1 MNLTDLASA
10 AVWGAT
16 SRPTRTTSVLLSLA
30 SGVAAVVFVS
40 AVVAGFGKEIER
52 LSFGA
57 YARALVVREN
67 VLVQDRHGPPSLAD
81 QQALAGGIE
90 GVESTAIWRMG
101 RATTRVGNE
110 MLSLAVFGV
119 DGDYRI
125 ELDTPLAEGRW
136 LTNEE
141 TAGYA
146 RVCLLGLEAAEKLRG
161 GAQIGKRIRIN
172 GMDCE
177 IVGILG
183 EPRSRPA
190 NRFLESAVAPFRAAE
205 RYLLD
210 DVRTYP
216 GDADW
221 LTVIMTPGSDLR
233 ETEMAADRL
242 LRKRRGSPLSDPSP
256 FTFGDSSAASRDM
269 DEQRGL
275 IARLLTA
282 VAALT
287 LAASLTAFGGISA
300 AAMATRRREIALRM
314 AMGASES
321 DVAKQVLL
329 EYAGLGLAGGA
340 VGLLVGLGLGWAAAE
355 IWAWPFAPDLRI
367 GGVAIMFGLLVGLTV
382 GGFLARRA
390 TKLPPSLAARS

>member
-1 MNLTDLASA
+1 MKLTDLASA

-16 SRPTRTTSVLLSLA
+16 SRLTRTASVLLSLA

-40 AVVAGFGKEIER
+40 TIVAGFGKEIER

-67 VLVQDRHGPPSLAD
+67 LVVQDRHGPPSLAD
-81 QQALAGGIE
+81 QQALAGGVE
-90 GVESTAIWRMG
+90 DVESTAIWRMG
-101 RATTRVGNE
+101 RATTLVGNE
-110 MLSLAVFGV
+110 LLSLSVFGV
-119 DGDYRI
+119 DGNYRL
-125 ELDTPLAEGRW
+125 ELDTPLAAGRW
-136 LTNEE
+136 LTSEE
-141 TAGYA
+141 TAGYS
-146 RVCLLGLEAAEKLRG
+146 RVCLLGLEAAEKMEG

-190 NRFLESAVAPFRAAE
+190 NRYLESAVAPFRAAE

-210 DVRTYP
+210 DESKTP

-221 LTVIMTPGSDLR
+221 ITVIMAPGSDLR
-233 ETEMAADRL
+233 RTEMTADRL
-242 LRKRRGSPLSDPSP
+242 LRKRRGSPLSNPSP
-256 FTFGDSSAASRDM
+256 FTFGDNSGASRDL
-269 DEQRGL
+269 DEQRDL
-275 IARLLTA
+275 VARLLTA

-314 AMGASES
+314 AMGASDA

-329 EYAGLGLAGGA
+329 EYAGLGLVGGA
-340 VGLLVGLGLGWAAAE
+340 VGLLVGLALGRVAAE
-355 IWAWPFAPDLRI
+355 IWTWPFAPDLRI
-367 GGVAIMFGLLVGLTV
+367 GSVAITLGLLVGLTV
-382 GGFLARRA
+382 GGFLARQA
-390 TKLPPSLAARS
+390 TKLSPSLAARS